1 MVTSLKKCLL
11 QVRVFYSRQ
20 AWVNGTQENEVKEW
34 VDLTRF
40 DVNENKTM
48 VRDSGATKRLV
59 IHETL
64 ILHTIG

>member
-1 MVTSLKKCLL
+1 M
-11 QVRVFYSRQ
+11 FYSRQ

-48 VRDSGATKRLV
+48 VRDSGATERLGS
-59 IHETL
+59 HETF
-64 ILHTIG
+64 ILGRHAAAGEHQGVRLPP